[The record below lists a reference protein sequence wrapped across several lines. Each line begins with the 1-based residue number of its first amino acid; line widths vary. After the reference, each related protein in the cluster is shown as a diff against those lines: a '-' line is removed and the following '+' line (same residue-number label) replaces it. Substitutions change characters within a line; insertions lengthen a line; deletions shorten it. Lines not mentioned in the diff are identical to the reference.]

1 MFISYDEATLYQLSR
16 IDSLQTDRQ
25 TVYFS
30 FLFNCF
36 SQVYPIFQVYEASW
50 SVICSSILLNTTC
63 DMELFAYFKVTWYY
77 QYQSAPSKFSFTDTE
92 NFHGSKGS

>member
-36 SQVYPIFQVYEASW
+36 SQVYPIFQVYEAS
-50 SVICSSILLNTTC
+50 
-63 DMELFAYFKVTWYY
+63 
-77 QYQSAPSKFSFTDTE
+77 
-92 NFHGSKGS
+92 